1 MSTEVSVPSRDEA
14 LGWYDDEDRQLVR
27 LILESKN
34 KTVPRAQEIIEF
46 AKHCGYTRIGVANCV
61 GLEEQAAVFERMLS
75 DHFEVTRVG
84 CKVCDLQNC
93 EFVEGAEGAACNPV
107 TQAKLLAEADT
118 ELNVVMGLCLG
129 HDILFT
135 KYSEAPSTTLVV
147 KDRVLGHNP
156 VAALSG

>member
-1 MSTEVSVPSRDEA
+1 MSADCCLPPNEEV
-14 LGWYDDEDRQLVR
+14 LGWYDDEDRQLVG

-34 KTVPRAQEIIEF
+34 KGVPRAREIVEL
-46 AKHCGYTRIGVANCV
+46 ARCAGYRRIGIANCV
-61 GLEEQAAVFERMLS
+61 GLEEQAAAYEEMLAR
-75 DHFEVTRVG
+75 DFEVTRVG

-93 EFVEGAEGAACNPV
+93 EFVDGAEGAACNPV
-107 TQAKLLAEADT
+107 AQAKLLAQAGT

-129 HDILFT
+129 HDMLFA

-156 VAALSG
+156 VATFGG